1 MPPCAVRMSTTEL
14 TPPAQPRRGVVREV
28 KREWSAYL
36 FVSPGLILFGIFTAF
51 ALLFAFYLS
60 FHEWNIISKDK
71 PWVGLQNYRD
81 IIHDDKFQTAI
92 LNTFYFTGA
101 SVPIGL
107 VLGLSIALLLNQPI
121 RFRGFFRTIY
131 YLPAITP
138 FVVVSILFKWFY
150 NSDFGLFNYYLL
162 KAHLI
167 DHPLLWLADKNLA
180 MPSVILMSVWGG
192 IAGSMVIYLA
202 GLQAIPEELYEA
214 AKVDGAGAWRR
225 FRHITLPQLAPTTL
239 FLLVVGIIYSLQ
251 VFTQIFVMTGGG
263 PVDRTTTMVYY
274 IYLSAFKFFE
284 MGYATALAF
293 FLFAMVLVFTLFQ
306 LRLYRRYGAASF

>member
-1 MPPCAVRMSTTEL
+1 MSTLE
-14 TPPAQPRRGVVREV
+14 PPISHVSAPKRVAREAR
-28 KREWSAYL
+28 REWTAYL
-36 FVSPGLILFGIFTAF
+36 FLSPGLFLFGIFTAF

-60 FHEWNIISKDK
+60 FHEWNVISKDK
-71 PWVGLQNYRD
+71 PFVGLQNYRD
-81 IIHDDKFQTAI
+81 ILHDESFQHAVV
-92 LNTFYFTGA
+92 NTFYYTGA
-101 SVPIGL
+101 SVPVGM
-107 VLGLSIALLLNQPI
+107 VLGLLVALLLNQPI
-121 RFRGFFRTIY
+121 RFRGLFRTIY

-150 NSDFGLFNYYLL
+150 NSDYGLFNYYLL

-192 IAGSMVIYLA
+192 VAGSMIIYLA
-202 GLQAIPEELYEA
+202 GLQAIPDELYEA
-214 AKVDGAGAWRR
+214 AKVDGAGAFRR
-225 FRHITLPQLAPTTL
+225 FWHITLPQLAPTTL

-263 PVDRTTTMVYY
+263 PVERTTTMVYY
-274 IYLSAFKFFE
+274 IYLSAFKFYE

-293 FLFAMVLVFTLFQ
+293 FLFAMVFVFTLIQ
-306 LRLYRRYGAASF
+306 LRLYKRYGTAGF

>member
-1 MPPCAVRMSTTEL
+1 MSTIAAK
-14 TPPAQPRRGVVREV
+14 PPARRRQ
-28 KREWSAYL
+28 RLRRDLRRSWSAYL
-36 FVSPGLILFGIFTAF
+36 FIAPGLILFGLFTLF

-60 FHEWNIISKDK
+60 FHEWNIIEKEK
-71 PWVGLQNYRD
+71 PYVGLENYRD
-81 IIHDDKFQTAI
+81 ILADERFQTAM

-101 SVPIGL
+101 SVPLGL
-107 VLGLSIALLLNQPI
+107 VLGLAIALLLNQPI
-121 RFRGFFRTIY
+121 RFRGLFRTLY

-138 FVVVSILFKWFY
+138 FVVVAILFKWFY
-150 NSDFGLFNYYLL
+150 NADYGLFNYYLL
-162 KAHLI
+162 KAHVI
-167 DHPLLWLADKNLA
+167 DEPLLWLADKSLA

-225 FRHITLPQLAPTTL
+225 FWHITLPQLAPTTL

-251 VFTQIFVMTGGG
+251 VFTQIFIMTQGG
-263 PVDRTTTMVYY
+263 PVDRTTTMVYF
-274 IYLSAFKFFE
+274 IYLTAFKFYE

-293 FLFAMVLVFTLFQ
+293 FLFAIVLVFTLIQF
-306 LRLYRRYGAASF
+306 RLYRRYGAGF

>member
-1 MPPCAVRMSTTEL
+1 MASISTSA
-14 TPPAQPRRGVVREV
+14 PAPPRRSLRREL
-28 KREWSAYL
+28 KRDWTAYV

-60 FHEWNIISKDK
+60 FHEWSIIERDK
-71 PWVGLQNYRD
+71 PFVGLQNYRD
-81 IIHDDKFQTAI
+81 IIHDERFQRAI
-92 LNTFYFTGA
+92 VNTFYYTGA
-101 SVPIGL
+101 SVPVGL
-107 VLGLSIALLLNQPI
+107 VLGLAVALLLNQPI
-121 RFRGFFRTIY
+121 RFRGFFRTVY

-150 NSDFGLFNYYLL
+150 NADYGLFNYYLL
-162 KAHLI
+162 KLHVI
-167 DHPLLWLADKNLA
+167 DQPLLWLADKNLA

-214 AKVDGAGAWRR
+214 AKVDGAGPFRR
-225 FRHITLPQLAPTTL
+225 FWYITIPQLAPTTL

-251 VFTQIFVMTGGG
+251 VFTQIFVMTSGG

-274 IYLSAFKFFE
+274 IYLSAFKFYE

-293 FLFAMVLVFTLFQ
+293 FMFAMVLAFTLFQ
-306 LRLYRRYGAASF
+306 LRLYKRYGAAGF

>member
-1 MPPCAVRMSTTEL
+1 MASISTSA
-14 TPPAQPRRGVVREV
+14 PAPPRRSLRREL
-28 KREWSAYL
+28 KRDWTAYV

-60 FHEWNIISKDK
+60 FHEWSIIERDK
-71 PWVGLQNYRD
+71 PFVGLQNYRD
-81 IIHDDKFQTAI
+81 IIHDERFQRAI
-92 LNTFYFTGA
+92 VNTFYYTGA
-101 SVPIGL
+101 SVPVGL
-107 VLGLSIALLLNQPI
+107 VLGLAVALLLNQPI
-121 RFRGFFRTIY
+121 RFRGFFRTVY

-150 NSDFGLFNYYLL
+150 NADYGLFNYYLL
-162 KAHLI
+162 KLHVI
-167 DHPLLWLADKNLA
+167 DQPLLWLADKNLA

-214 AKVDGAGAWRR
+214 AKVDGAGPFRR
-225 FRHITLPQLAPTTL
+225 FWYITIPQLAPTTL

-251 VFTQIFVMTGGG
+251 VFTQIFVMTSGG

-274 IYLSAFKFFE
+274 IYLSAFKFYE

-293 FLFAMVLVFTLFQ
+293 FMFAMVLAFTL
-306 LRLYRRYGAASF
+306 YKRYGAAGF